1 MMSPAGG
8 QSRCGRRRAARL
20 AAVQALYAIDVSG
33 SSIERVL
40 ADVMDRHWSSGGKA
54 GGKTGEGDAD
64 AALLR
69 TLVEGVAA
77 DREMVDA
84 AIGEALAEE
93 WSLARLEI
101 LLQAILRAG
110 TYELYAIPDIPAR
123 VVINEYLEI
132 AHAFFAGREP
142 ALVNAVLD
150 RIAARFR
157 SGEPARGPADC
168 DGT

>member
-1 MMSPAGG
+1 M
-8 QSRCGRRRAARL
+8 
-20 AAVQALYAIDVSG
+20 DVSG
-33 SSIERVL
+33 SSIDRVL
-40 ADVMDRHWSSGGKA
+40 ADVMDRHFSSGGGGEGKA
-54 GGKTGEGDAD
+54 GGKSGESDAD

-69 TLVEGVAA
+69 TVVEGVSGNRAV
-77 DREMVDA
+77 VDA
-84 AIGEALAEE
+84 AIGDALAEE

-110 TYELYAIPDIPAR
+110 TFELYAIPDVPPR

-150 RIAARFR
+150 RVASRFR
-157 SGEPARGPADC
+157 AADAARGPGDR
-168 DGT
+168 GVN